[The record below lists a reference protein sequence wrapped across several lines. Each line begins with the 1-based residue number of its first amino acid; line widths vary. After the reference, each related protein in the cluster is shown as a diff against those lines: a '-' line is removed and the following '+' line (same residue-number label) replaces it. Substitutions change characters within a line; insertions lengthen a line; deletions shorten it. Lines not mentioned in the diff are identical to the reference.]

1 MKPSLT
7 NILACFTIGL
17 AAATPLCAADAPPAE
32 RVFGLYCV
40 VKESKAENQE
50 FISKCKASGINVL
63 YPSLCGGGVYWQTSL
78 ENLAP
83 SFKALVDGGFDPL
96 ADFIKVAHENQI
108 KVIPSIAIGPIGLAA
123 SQHPEWITRDRNG
136 HLSGETTAISM
147 TFAYPEARAAKV
159 AVIMDL
165 VNKYAV
171 DGIVLDYC
179 RYPENTKTKESA
191 FGFYGYDEPFI
202 EICQKLYSF
211 DPRKEPINSPKWN
224 LFNQLRK
231 DSVTAFV
238 GEFRA
243 ALRKSGKDITLVAFG
258 DTDPALEAAAC
269 GRDYGYWARSGLI
282 DSFLAGA
289 YMDTPETIGKT
300 IARIRAAIGP
310 KAQLYTSLTP
320 FADRITT
327 EPQMLEMA
335 KVQLEGD
342 VNGLWIYRDDFFVKH
357 DLWGAALKTRKLINE
372 SAPADKPLA
381 QQ

>member
-1 MKPSLT
+1 LALSLLT
-7 NILACFTIGL
+7 TISGRL
-17 AAATPLCAADAPPAE
+17 PAADAPPAE
-32 RVFGLYCV
+32 RVFGLYCTI
-40 VKESKAENQE
+40 KESREANLD
-50 FISKCKASGINVL
+50 FIKKCRASGINML
-63 YPSLCGGGVYWQTSL
+63 YPSLCGGGVYWKTSL
-78 ENLAP
+78 ENNAADYKKL
-83 SFKALVDGGFDPL
+83 LDGGFDPL
-96 ADFIKVAHENQI
+96 ADFLKVAHENNI

-123 SQHPEWITRDRNG
+123 SQHPEWITRDRHGN
-136 HLSGETTAISM
+136 LSGDTTATSM

-165 VNKYAV
+165 VNQYPV
-171 DGIVLDYC
+171 DGIILDYC
-179 RYPENTKTKESA
+179 RYPENTKTQESSY
-191 FGFYGYDEPFI
+191 GFYGYDEPFI

-211 DPRKEPINSPKWN
+211 DPRTEPINSPKWN

-238 GEFRA
+238 AEFRS
-243 ALRKSGKDITLVAFG
+243 ALKKAGKNLTLIAFG
-258 DTDPALEAAAC
+258 DTDPAMEAAAC
-269 GRDYGYWARSGLI
+269 ARDYGYWARTGLI
-282 DSFLAGA
+282 DGFLAGT

-300 IARIRAAIGP
+300 IVRMRAAIGP

-320 FADRITT
+320 FADRVTT

-342 VNGLWIYRDDFFVKH
+342 VNGLWIYRDDFFIKH

-372 SAPADKPLA
+372 SASSSQPLA